1 MVMDQGKLVEFDTPQ
16 NLLKDTDSRFYSMTK
31 ASGYKL

>member
-1 MVMDQGKLVEFDTPQ
+1 MDQGKLVEFDTPQ
-16 NLLKDTDSRFYSMTK
+16 NLLKDNVSRFYSMTK